1 MHMKSERGSMAV
13 YVSIVLLTML
23 LVLMAIFLTSNSTR
37 KMQLVSAMNVKS
49 SYEAD
54 NDRAADIYSELTG
67 NTPSEPSYVS
77 NGLILHYDAINNTET
92 GHSSNTTTWKDLSG
106 NGNDATI
113 TGGSWSDNYLTFT
126 QSNQQN
132 GVKTKKNFPIDFNNT
147 FNIVFSLSS
156 IGGADVLFGSRTT
169 TSNGMMIFNYN
180 TNNRLTLDTIGTN
193 TRTVLGER
201 LAANTLYNLT
211 VTFSGTTA
219 KLYLEGELV
228 NTITFTDGSLNFPL
242 TIFTANQQSNAR
254 GNIYSV
260 KAYHRTLTDTEV
272 LQNYNVDNERY

>member
-49 SYEAD
+49 SYEVD
-54 NDRAADIYSELTG
+54 NARAADIYDELSG
-67 NTPSEPSYVS
+67 NAGANYVS
-77 NGLILHYDAINNTET
+77 DGLILHYDAINNTGN
-92 GHSSNTTTWKDLSG
+92 GHSTTATTWKDLSG

-132 GVKTKKNFPIDFNNT
+132 GVKTNSNFPIDFNNT

-156 IGGADVLFGSRTT
+156 LGGVDVLLGSRTT
-169 TSNGMMIFNYN
+169 TSNGMMLFNYN
-180 TNNRLTLDTIGTN
+180 TNNRLTLDTMGTS

-201 LAANTLYNLT
+201 LAANKLYNLT

-219 KLYLEGELV
+219 KLYIDGEYV
-228 NTITFTDGSLNFPL
+228 NTVSFTDGSLNFPL
-242 TIFTANQQSNAR
+242 TIFTAGEQSNPI

-260 KAYHRTLTDTEV
+260 KVYNRALTAEEI
-272 LQNYNVDNERY
+272 LQNYNVDNSRY